1 MNFAAKIV
9 KAERS
14 GKCKT
19 QFCDLT
25 IPRRLLS
32 SPEIVKA
39 ERSDK
44 FGASRIKHQAC
55 LKFGEAQP
63 KFNFKCK
70 THISC

>member
-19 QFCDLT
+19 QFCDLAT
-25 IPRRLLS
+25 PRRLLS
-32 SPEIVKA
+32 YPEIVQA
-39 ERSDK
+39 ERSD
-44 FGASRIKHQAC
+44 
-55 LKFGEAQP
+55 KFGEAQP

>member
-32 SPEIVKA
+32 YPEIVKA
-39 ERSDK
+39 ERS
-44 FGASRIKHQAC
+44 G
-55 LKFGEAQP
+55 
-63 KFNFKCK
+63 KCK
-70 THISC
+70 TQFCDLALLRCL